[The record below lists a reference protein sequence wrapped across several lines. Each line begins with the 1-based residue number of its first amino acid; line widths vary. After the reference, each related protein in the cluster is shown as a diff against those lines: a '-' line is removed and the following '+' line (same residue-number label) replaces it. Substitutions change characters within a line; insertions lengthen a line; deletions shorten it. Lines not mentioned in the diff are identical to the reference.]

1 MSESESDLWI
11 LVWIQLISGKPVDY
25 FQLGSYQS
33 QAVCEQVRNKAE
45 VMITHNGIAVA
56 CLKVDVDD

>member
-1 MSESESDLWI
+1 MWI

-33 QAVCEQVRNKAE
+33 RAICEQVKDEAE